1 MNLIKYL
8 ISFFRRKQRFELRQV
23 FTPTTYAELSY
34 RRRPTLEN
42 RLKSAIL
49 QPGKQIII
57 YGHSGSGKST
67 LLYNVLK
74 NNNIISITSQCIN
87 NTTVEDLMLDAFDKL
102 NNYYVSTVTDCD
114 KSSNTA
120 SIKSEYKAISTAIT
134 LVREVSHSVE
144 QKRVLPPQ
152 LTPQRLACFLGAA
165 RYIWII
171 EDFHKVA
178 QEEKVKLAQIMKLFV
193 DVANTYNKVKIIAI
207 GAAET
212 GHEVVE
218 CDSELNN
225 RVMEIGVPLLNPPEI
240 MDILNTGTDLLNIK
254 FEEKLKEKIVK
265 YSNSLA
271 TIAHQLAY
279 NVCDINSIYES
290 QKESIKLEV
299 TELSQSLK
307 NFLYDKEDTFKHL
320 YNKITEQRSG
330 RYQNVELIL
339 KAIAELPENE
349 IPQHDIL
356 LKIKEREPYYPQGNL
371 SAYLK
376 KLCLP
381 ECDEVLRLNAGRYT
395 FSNPFFKAYIR
406 MKHGLTEE
414 IMVGIEGN

>member
-8 ISFFRRKQRFELRQV
+8 VSFFKRKQHYKLQQV

-34 RRRPTLEN
+34 RRRPILEK

-74 NNNIISITSQCIN
+74 DNNILSITSQCIN

-102 NNYYVSTVTDCD
+102 NKYYVATVSDCD
-114 KSSNTA
+114 KVSDTA
-120 SIKSEYKAISTAIT
+120 SLKLEYGVISAAIT
-134 LVREVSHSVE
+134 SAHEVSHAVE

-152 LTPQRLACFLGAA
+152 LTPQRLAGFLGAA
-165 RYIWII
+165 GYIWII

-193 DVANTYNKVKIIAI
+193 DVANTYSKVKIIVI

-212 GHEVVE
+212 GHEVVK

-225 RVMEIGVPLLNPPEI
+225 RVMEIGVPLLIPSEI

-254 FEEKLKEKIVK
+254 FKDELEEKIVI

-279 NVCDINSIYES
+279 NICDINSIYET

-330 RYQNVELIL
+330 KYQNVELIL
-339 KAIAELPENE
+339 KAIAELPGNE
-349 IPQHDIL
+349 TPQHEIL
-356 LKIKEREPYYPQGNL
+356 LKINESEPNYPQGNL
-371 SAYLK
+371 SSYLK
-376 KLCLP
+376 KLCSP
-381 ECDEVLRLNAGRYT
+381 ENDEVLRLNAGRYT
-395 FSNPFFKAYIR
+395 FSNPFFKAYIQ
-406 MKHGLTEE
+406 MKHGLSKE
-414 IMVGIEGN
+414 IMVDE